1 MFWLEHH
8 QEAGKKKK
16 RWKFSKLQSHVFP
29 ASALPQKHVLW
40 TKLPLFISE
49 IAPDSFQYSNGANG
63 INRSSETFL
72 LKIIF
77 QTNTS
82 VFRMLWKVWS
92 NFQAHDVPLPAS
104 TNCWC
109 FSLQGCIFDNTDVI
123 YWAHFVVACK
133 NGQFAIYN
141 FYCFSQVLW
150 SWESQKP
157 LTNVSSWKVRAAQE
171 CQRTWLA
178 SSLSQSKSLDFI
190 ILNFNNF

>member
-1 MFWLEHH
+1 MTPKMIGTL
-8 QEAGKKKK
+8 
-16 RWKFSKLQSHVFP
+16 FP
-29 ASALPQKHVLW
+29 LANWTHCTGGSSIASYGDFLKALR
-40 TKLPLFISE
+40 LF
-49 IAPDSFQYSNGANG
+49 
-63 INRSSETFL
+63 
-72 LKIIF
+72 KIISF
-77 QTNTS
+77 
-82 VFRMLWKVWS
+82 LWKVWL
-92 NFQAHDVPLPAS
+92 NFQAHHVPLPAS

-141 FYCFSQVLW
+141 FHCFSQVLW